1 VFLLFGTK
9 EDAVRAYFGLDGSV
23 LGGGEVM
30 RASWVN
36 GERFESEYCDLG
48 VVGGRADK
56 GVGDAEKAEKDG
68 EQADTGEMD

>member
-1 VFLLFGTK
+1 
-9 EDAVRAYFGLDGSV
+9 
-23 LGGGEVM
+23 M

-36 GERFESEYCDLG
+36 GVRFESEYCDLG